1 MKFICSCETLK
12 REIGYAINFTSKRN
26 ALSISSNVL
35 LENNNNV
42 LTIKSTDTKNGF
54 IGSIEVETIIP
65 GSTTVICEKLLDVLK
80 NISSDLTLEISE
92 ENDKLSIRNN
102 AESRF
107 LVNIRT
113 ISSDKYPELLT
124 IEDDEFFTIGQHDF
138 FSMIDKTLFAVSH
151 DEARYFLT
159 GVYMEKKD
167 DKLVMVATDGKRLAC
182 SKKAIEHDI
191 PTFNPVILPPAFL
204 ANLKSIGSG
213 DGVLSLA
220 IRNGYVFA
228 NIEGHMIYSLLITG
242 NYPAYE
248 RVIPKSF
255 ENRCIADTSDMLNAI
270 NLISVMIEMKSKKI
284 YFEINNQGIMV
295 SGEDNDGDSKNIIHC
310 QYDGPETKLC
320 FNYNFLQ
327 DAVKK
332 IDGKNFALCFNNASS
347 AIGILAEPED
357 DNIFIIMP
365 MQS

>member
-1 MKFICSCETLK
+1 MKFICSCEALK
-12 REIGYAINFTSKRN
+12 KEIGFAINFTSKRN

-35 LENNNNV
+35 LENSNNV

-54 IGSIEVETIIP
+54 VGSIEVETIIP

-80 NISSDLTLEISE
+80 NIPSDISLEINE

-102 AESRF
+102 SESKF

-113 ISSDKYPELLT
+113 ISSEKYPEMLT
-124 IEDDEFFTIGQHDF
+124 ISDDEFFTIGQHDF
-138 FSMIDKTLFAVSH
+138 FSMIDKTLFAVSK

-167 DKLVMVATDGKRLAC
+167 DKLVLVATDGKRLAC
-182 SKKAIEHDI
+182 IRKEIEHEI
-191 PTFNPVILPPAFL
+191 PTFNPVILPPSFL
-204 ANLKSIGSG
+204 MNLKTIGSG

-220 IRNGYVFA
+220 IKDGSIFA
-228 NIEGHMIYSLLITG
+228 NIEGHLIYSLLITG
-242 NYPAYE
+242 SYPAYE
-248 RVIPKSF
+248 RVIPKDFSY
-255 ENRCIADTSDMLNAI
+255 RCIADTSDMVNAI
-270 NLISVMIEMKSKKI
+270 NLISVMIEIKSRKI
-284 YFEINNQGIMV
+284 FFDINTEGVMV

-310 QYDGPETKLC
+310 SYDGPETKLC

-327 DAVKK
+327 DAIKK
-332 IDGKNFALCFNNASS
+332 IDSKNFCIAFNNATS
-347 AIGILAEPED
+347 AVGILSDPESD
-357 DNIFIIMP
+357 YIFIIMP